1 MSMTILTQ
9 SAIFYFRQDLL
20 QPDAAVLFLP
30 LDRLGERHRPH
41 DVPGSDFDA
50 AVGGRHGEG
59 GRLAQLLLDGPGQ
72 RLDRP

>member
-9 SAIFYFRQDLL
+9 SSILYFRQDLL
-20 QPDAAVLFLP
+20 QPYAAIRIFS
-30 LDRLGERHRPH
+30 DRLGERHRPH

-59 GRLAQLLLDGPGQ
+59 GRLPQLLLDGPGQ